1 MSIADHPTWVQIID
15 EGIAAM
21 HQAYAGRGWYDSHD
35 LINWLIEH
43 TEPVYKEIIESYRP
57 KGDGAPVRDPFLIA
71 TRQIAKYLRDHRGQE
86 RIGRHKSYRK
96 AVQADPPK
104 VGGFADVTVWRIGA
118 GSSSQQAVVPPNGSS
133 SGGMPEAPE
142 IPGGLLHDRGR
153 GPEIRGTRITVYN
166 LLPHLLDPTAT
177 EDFICQVNQLTPE
190 QVAAARAYILRNPD
204 TILSEHLKIEERIAV
219 GNSPQVIKRA
229 EEARATFSKFKEWLS
244 KREKEGPTT
253 PHSWAT
259 QEDAAG
265 RADSFTTFRE
275 WLAEQKLKPE
285 RSS

>member
-1 MSIADHPTWVQIID
+1 MSIADHPTWVQTID
-15 EGIAAM
+15 DGVAAM
-21 HQAYAGRGWYDSHD
+21 HQAYAGRGWYSSHD

-43 TEPVYKEIIESYRP
+43 SEPVLKEIIESYRL
-57 KGDGAPVRDPFLIA
+57 KGDGAPVRDPYLIA

-86 RIGRHKSYRK
+86 RIGRLKSYRK
-96 AVQADPPK
+96 TIQTDPPR
-104 VGGFADVTVWRIGA
+104 VGGYADATVWRIGT
-118 GSSSQQAVVPPNGSS
+118 GSSSEQAVVPPNGSS

-153 GPEIRGTRITVYN
+153 GPEIRGTRITVYS

-177 EDFICQVNQLTPE
+177 EDFICQVNGLTPE

-204 TILSEHLKIEERIAV
+204 TVLSEHLKIEERIAV

-244 KREKEGPTT
+244 KRGKEGPTT

-259 QEDAAG
+259 QEDAARHAG
-265 RADSFTTFRE
+265 SFTTFRE

>member
-1 MSIADHPTWVQIID
+1 MGIADNPSWVQALD
-15 EGIAAM
+15 DGIAAM
-21 HQAYAGRGWYDSHD
+21 RQAHADRGWYDSHD
-35 LINWLIEH
+35 LINWLNEH
-43 TEPVYKEIIESYRP
+43 SNTVLNEIIDSYRFRR
-57 KGDGAPVRDPFLIA
+57 DGTPAHDPILTA
-71 TRQIAKYLRDHRGQE
+71 TRQIAKFLQHHRHQ
-86 RIGRHKSYRK
+86 
-96 AVQADPPK
+96 VQLGKHISQRNAIQ
-104 VGGFADVTVWRIGA
+104 TVPRRAKGN
-118 GSSSQQAVVPPNGSS
+118 AVVAVWQISSVAATGNVDGLPNGSS
-133 SGGMPEAPE
+133 VSNEPDEPRVPTGM
-142 IPGGLLHDRGR
+142 IHDRGR

-177 EDFICQVNQLTPE
+177 EDFICQVNRLTPE

-265 RADSFTTFRE
+265 RAGSFTTFRE